1 MPSCENPA
9 FVVDHLLDVR
19 QLTFRPRPRRRR
31 DLTHK
36 AQCLRRGS
44 RHLIGQRPAGVISG
58 SQQLSLLRA
67 DRRQPQYQVTR
78 IMLIALL
85 IAGPAGGE
93 EILPRLPVAQR
104 KQLRLLGGIG
114 QRQQPAVAKPSFT
127 RCVSRRRYLL
137 IAQASQLMP
146 VINHQAAAFCRSQ
159 QSLLELTL
167 QRSRFGVQCA
177 QRRLLLG
184 SQRRPGVNKT
194 LPRQGQETIGLAVQR
209 QRVALLVDA
218 VHALKQGRIKPD
230 VIPQLGEFG
239 GKLFIQ

>member
-1 MPSCENPA
+1 MPSRENPA

-67 DRRQPQYQVTR
+67 DRRQPQYQVAR

-146 VINHQAAAFCRSQ
+146 VINHQAAAFAAPS
-159 QSLLELTL
+159 
-167 QRSRFGVQCA
+167 SRCW
-177 QRRLLLG
+177 
-184 SQRRPGVNKT
+184 N
-194 LPRQGQETIGLAVQR
+194 
-209 QRVALLVDA
+209 
-218 VHALKQGRIKPD
+218 
-230 VIPQLGEFG
+230 
-239 GKLFIQ
+239 